1 MKLRPSILP
10 TTVPIV
16 VAAFAASI
24 ASFTTAATADRE
36 LHRRDGAAPLVV
48 ERVTAAG
55 EGVRAMVVSDGLR
68 FEQVVPWDRVAS
80 IDPDEAGRL
89 EVGIERGIEK
99 GTLVWRG
106 RSRMNRGDAVLARAA
121 FDSAFEAGIQPGS
134 ELGSIA
140 IEGLVRAAIAAGDGS
155 RVLGEAMLVSE
166 FPAGV
171 VEPSRFPRG
180 ERLVDPVTGLVISVP
195 PVAEDGDRSR
205 MLEWFRRVPAPD
217 ARASLRRSLFARLV
231 DGSGPPEESG
241 ANLADGERFLLR
253 LTELDAE
260 DPARRER
267 TRRAL
272 LAAAADAPV
281 WKNAWIRFFAGRGTL
296 ARETDP
302 ELRMRGV
309 LDLIH
314 VIALESSA
322 PPVLRRASLRLAVET
337 LRDLG
342 RSESAAVL
350 ESILIAERADDA
362 LPENLP

>member
-1 MKLRPSILP
+1 MMRRRSILA

-16 VAAFAASI
+16 LAASL
-24 ASFTTAATADRE
+24 ASLATADRQ

-48 ERVTAAG
+48 ERVSASSG
-55 EGVRAMVVSDGLR
+55 GVRATVVAEGLR
-68 FEQVVPWDRVAS
+68 FERLVPWDRVAS

-89 EVGIERGIEK
+89 EAGIARGIEK

-121 FDSAFEAGIQPGS
+121 FDSAFDAGVLPGS

-155 RVLGEAMLVSE
+155 RVLGEATLISE
-166 FPAGV
+166 LPAGL

-180 ERLVDPVTGLVISVP
+180 DRLIDPETGLVTSVP
-195 PVAEDGDRSR
+195 PVADDDDRSR
-205 MLEWFRRVPAPD
+205 MLEWFRRVPARD
-217 ARASLRRSLFARLV
+217 ANASLRRLLLERLV
-231 DGSGPPEESG
+231 NGSGPPEESG
-241 ANLADGERFLLR
+241 ANLAGGERFLLR

-267 TRRAL
+267 TRRTL
-272 LAAAADAPV
+272 LAAADAPV
-281 WKNAWIRFFAGRGTL
+281 WKAAWIRFFAGRGTI

-314 VIALESSA
+314 VIALESTA
-322 PPVLRRASLRLAVET
+322 PPVLRRASLRLAVQT
-337 LRDLG
+337 LRELG
-342 RSESAAVL
+342 RSESAATL

>member
-1 MKLRPSILP
+1 MMRRRSILS

-16 VAAFAASI
+16 LAASL
-24 ASFTTAATADRE
+24 ASLATADRE

-48 ERVTAAG
+48 ERVSASSG
-55 EGVRAMVVSDGLR
+55 GVRATVVSEGLR
-68 FEQVVPWDRVAS
+68 FERLVPWDRVAS
-80 IDPDEAGRL
+80 IDSDESGRL
-89 EVGIERGIEK
+89 EAGIARGIEK

-121 FDSAFEAGIQPGS
+121 FDSAFDAGVLPGS

-155 RVLGEAMLVSE
+155 RVLGEATLVSE
-166 FPAGV
+166 FTAGL

-180 ERLVDPVTGLVISVP
+180 DRLIDPETGLVTSVP
-195 PVAEDGDRSR
+195 PVAEDDDRSR

-217 ARASLRRSLFARLV
+217 AKASLRRLLFERLV
-231 DGSGPPEESG
+231 DGSGPPDESG
-241 ANLADGERFLLR
+241 VNLADGERFLLR
-253 LTELDAE
+253 LTELDA
-260 DPARRER
+260 DDAARRER
-267 TRRAL
+267 ARRAL
-272 LAAAADAPV
+272 LAAVDTPV
-281 WKNAWIRFFAGRGTL
+281 WKTAWIRFFAGRGTI

-314 VIALESSA
+314 VIALESTA
-322 PPVLRRASLRLAVET
+322 PPVLRRASLRLAVQT
-337 LRDLG
+337 LRELG
-342 RSESAAVL
+342 RSESAATL

>member
-1 MKLRPSILP
+1 MTRRRSILA

-16 VAAFAASI
+16 LAASL
-24 ASFTTAATADRE
+24 ASLATADRE

-48 ERVTAAG
+48 ERVVATGA
-55 EGVRAMVVSDGLR
+55 GVRATVVSEGLR
-68 FEQVVPWDRVAS
+68 FERLVPWDRVAS

-89 EVGIERGIEK
+89 ETGIEGGIEK

-106 RSRMNRGDAVLARAA
+106 RSRMNRGDAVLAREA
-121 FDSAFEAGIQPGS
+121 FDEAFDAGILPGS

-155 RVLGEAMLVSE
+155 RVLGEATLVSE
-166 FPAGV
+166 FPAGL

-180 ERLVDPVTGLVISVP
+180 DRLVDPETGLVTSVP
-195 PVAEDGDRSR
+195 PVAEEGDRSR
-205 MLEWFRRVPAPD
+205 MLDWFRRVPAPD
-217 ARASLRRSLFARLV
+217 AKASLRRLLFERLV
-231 DGSGPPEESG
+231 NGSGPPEESG
-241 ANLADGERFLLR
+241 ANLAGGERFLLR

-260 DPARRER
+260 DPVRRER

-272 LAAAADAPV
+272 LAAAVDAPV
-281 WKNAWIRFFAGRGTL
+281 WKTAWIRFFAGRGIL

-314 VIALESSA
+314 VIALESTA
-322 PPVLRRASLRLAVET
+322 PPVLRRASLRLAVQT
-337 LRDLG
+337 LRELG
-342 RSESAAVL
+342 RSESAATL